1 MTKDSTK
8 SHALLSINLNM
19 EIQMTRELYLLI
31 NKITVVRYIAE
42 FYKSFFFFFLLKEL
56 HVGVVYAR
64 T

>member
-1 MTKDSTK
+1 
-8 SHALLSINLNM
+8 
-19 EIQMTRELYLLI
+19 MTRELYLLI

>member
-42 FYKSFFFFFLLKEL
+42 FYKSFFFFLLKEL